1 MKKVFLICV
10 ILISGCS
17 ARGPIFNG
25 VQLQDESSST
35 VYLFRQSA
43 FVNSAYCPVI
53 QVDNRD
59 IGCLKNGGFMRLEI
73 GVGEHNL
80 RVRKRLLEVGGEPEV
95 TINGKKGEVLFY
107 EWTSQLNH
115 MSMIGSIV
123 SASVSEGIIKHNES
137 TATQILGS
145 LRENRHKY
153 NKK

>member
-1 MKKVFLICV
+1 MLKKWRVHAL
-10 ILISGCS
+10 G
-17 ARGPIFNG
+17 
-25 VQLQDESSST
+25 
-35 VYLFRQSA
+35 
-43 FVNSAYCPVI
+43 
-53 QVDNRD
+53 NR
-59 IGCLKNGGFMRLEI
+59 CWRTQFE
-73 GVGEHNL
+73 
-80 RVRKRLLEVGGEPEV
+80 RLLEVGGEPEV